1 MDNRINDKDLEF
13 VTGGSDPNPALD
25 NALDMLRMAENLFT
39 DDIPE
44 FPRRRISC
52 AIGAIENGEDDT
64 DILKEEIRT
73 AISALNTFMSTL
85 AESDSNYRKAHEII
99 SFLESALNHLN
110 L

>member
-1 MDNRINDKDLEF
+1 MDNSVNDKDLEF

-99 SFLESALNHLN
+99 SFLESALIHLN
-110 L
+110 H

>member
-1 MDNRINDKDLEF
+1 MDNSVNDKDLEF

-52 AIGAIENGEDDT
+52 AIGTIENGEDDT

-99 SFLESALNHLN
+99 FFLESALNHLN
-110 L
+110 H

>member
-73 AISALNTFMSTL
+73 AISELNTFMSTL
-85 AESDSNYRKAHEII
+85 AESDSNYRKADEII

>member
-1 MDNRINDKDLEF
+1 MDNRISDKDLEF

>member
-1 MDNRINDKDLEF
+1 MDNRVNDKDLEF

-110 L
+110 H

>member
-13 VTGGSDPNPALD
+13 VTGGSAATPALER
-25 NALDMLRMAENLFT
+25 ALEWLRRAENLFT
-39 DDIPE
+39 DDMPE
-44 FPRRRISC
+44 LPRRRISG

-73 AISALNTFMSTL
+73 AISELNTFMSTL

-99 SFLESALNHLN
+99 SFLKSALNILN
-110 L
+110 H

>member
-1 MDNRINDKDLEF
+1 MDNRISDKDLEF
-13 VTGGSDPNPALD
+13 VNGGAAATHELD

-44 FPRRRISC
+44 LPRRIISG

-73 AISALNTFMSTL
+73 AISELNTFMSTL
-85 AESDSNYRKAHEII
+85 AESDSNYRKAYEII
-99 SFLESALNHLN
+99 SFLELALNHLN
-110 L
+110 R